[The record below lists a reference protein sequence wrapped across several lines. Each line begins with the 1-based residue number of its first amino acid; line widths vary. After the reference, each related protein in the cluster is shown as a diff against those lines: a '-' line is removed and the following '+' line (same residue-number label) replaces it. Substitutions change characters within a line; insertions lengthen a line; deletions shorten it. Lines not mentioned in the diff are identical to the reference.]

1 MSRGRGVSRIVQALG
16 DLDRRWSARLC
27 ISELPA
33 TPREARPWQWPLVLC
48 ARLADGPL
56 WIVIGAAAML
66 WGTDALRKVVV
77 WTAAGVVLT
86 AVVVATIKF
95 SIRRER
101 PRGAV
106 SALWSTMPRYDRY
119 SFPSGHAA
127 RAACIAVMAVSVNG
141 RLTVPAVFMVL
152 AVASARVM
160 MGIHYLLDVVCGIA
174 LGSGGG
180 WLVLLLW
187 G

>member
-1 MSRGRGVSRIVQALG
+1 MSGIVRFLD

-27 ISELPA
+27 IKDPPA

-56 WIVIGAAAML
+56 WIAVGAAAL
-66 WGTDALRKVVV
+66 VWGTGALRGVVV
-77 WTAAGVVLT
+77 RVAGTVVLT
-86 AVVVATIKF
+86 AVVVAAIKF

-101 PRGAV
+101 PRGAE
-106 SALWSTMPRYDRY
+106 SALWSAMPRYDRY

-127 RAACIAVMAVSVNG
+127 RAACIAVVAGSTDA
-141 RLTVPAVFMVL
+141 RLAFPGLLLVL
-152 AVASARVM
+152 AVASARVV
-160 MGIHYLLDVVCGIA
+160 MGIHYLLDVVCGIV
-174 LGSGGG
+174 LGSFSA
-180 WLVLLLW
+180 WLVLLL

>member
-1 MSRGRGVSRIVQALG
+1 MSRIVQALG

-33 TPREARPWQWPLVLC
+33 TPREARPLQWPLVLC

-56 WIVIGAAAML
+56 WIVIGAVAML
-66 WGTDALRKVVV
+66 WGADALRKVVG

-86 AVVVATIKF
+86 AILVAAIKF

-101 PRGAV
+101 PRGAE
-106 SALWSTMPRYDRY
+106 SALWSAMPRYDRY

-127 RAACIAVMAVSVNG
+127 RAACIAVMAVSVNA
-141 RLTVPAVFMVL
+141 RLTVPAVLMVL
-152 AVASARVM
+152 AVASTRVM
-160 MGIHYLLDVVCGIA
+160 MGIHYLLDVVCGIG
-174 LGSGGG
+174 LGSAGA
-180 WLVLLLW
+180 WLVLLLR